1 MAREKASG
9 SRGKSQ
15 GRAASR
21 EERGR
26 AASREERR
34 RTDSRENRGRGEAR
48 GRAASR
54 EMTWER
60 TGENSRDNSKARSRG
75 AAKGM
80 AGGSLAGPKKKE
92 VKLNPDKLSK
102 ATARAKKMAEAARM
116 ADEFAY
122 AVRAAGMFGAS
133 ASETAAELEA
143 MSAQRA
149 AEEAAAAVQ
158 AEAAERAKVAERAPA
173 AAEAAERTAEEIAA
187 ETAEPTVIE
196 TEAEPAEPATA
207 EATTE
212 ADEITEAKTEAT
224 TAETAAPVAETT
236 AETATTAA
244 TEATATAAP
253 IAETTATPE
262 AEEAE
267 AASASEPQV
276 PTFQELGLNSY
287 IVKAISEMGFER
299 PTPVQARII
308 PTLLAEEGDIVCLAQ
323 TGTGKTAAFGLP
335 SLERIVA
342 HNMERYPQVL
352 VLSPTREL
360 CRQISQ
366 DLKNYSKYLNDLCI
380 VDVYGGAG
388 IEMQIKAL
396 KKIPHI
402 VVATP
407 GRLLDLIGRKA
418 VDLSQV
424 HTLIL
429 DEADEMLNMG
439 FKEELDAI
447 LESIPQQ
454 KRVLLFSATLPLEV
468 EKIAKTY
475 MNDAQ
480 VVTVGERNSGSDN
493 VKHYYYTVHEKDRYL
508 ALKRVVDYYP
518 DIYGIIFCRT
528 RRECGDVSAAL
539 IKDGYDADALHGD
552 LSQMQR
558 DQVMRR
564 FREKSL
570 RLLVAT
576 DVAARGIDVNNLTHV
591 INYNLPDEVE
601 QYTHRSGRTGRA
613 DKTGKSI
620 VIINTKEQSK
630 IRRIEKIINKTFAQS
645 KLPTGDEV
653 CSKQLLAMIDQ
664 INAVEVREDDIAPY
678 LSLIEDKWRNLGRH
692 EIIKKFLS
700 VEFNRFLDYYRN
712 APDLNIVVEKKKKKG
727 EEAAEA
733 DAPDYVPRRGEKGF
747 KWVKLSVGSKQNITT
762 RHLIRMMTSLGVGKK
777 GIGKIEIRRNESFV
791 NITAST
797 ARYVVNQTNNSEYRG
812 KRLFTEI
819 VG

>member
-1 MAREKASG
+1 M
-9 SRGKSQ
+9 
-15 GRAASR
+15 
-21 EERGR
+21 
-26 AASREERR
+26 
-34 RTDSRENRGRGEAR
+34 
-48 GRAASR
+48 
-54 EMTWER
+54 
-60 TGENSRDNSKARSRG
+60 
-75 AAKGM
+75 
-80 AGGSLAGPKKKE
+80 AGPKKKE

-143 MSAQRA
+143 MSVQRA
-149 AEEAAAAVQ
+149 AAEKA
-158 AEAAERAKVAERAPA
+158 AEASEKA
-173 AAEAAERTAEEIAA
+173 AAEAATAPAA
-187 ETAEPTVIE
+187 AVEKA
-196 TEAEPAEPATA
+196 A
-207 EATTE
+207 TE
-212 ADEITEAKTEAT
+212 ADERAAAEAAADSVTAEIADKEKIVAGEEISAATEVAEIATEAKT
-224 TAETAAPVAETT
+224 VAES
-236 AETATTAA
+236 ATAA
-244 TEATATAAP
+244 TETATEAKTVTEATNATSEATEETAA
-253 IAETTATPE
+253 A
-262 AEEAE
+262 
-267 AASASEPQV
+267 ASEPQV

-468 EKIAKTY
+468 EKIATTY

>member
-1 MAREKASG
+1 MEQPLKNT
-9 SRGKSQ
+9 KF
-15 GRAASR
+15 
-21 EERGR
+21 
-26 AASREERR
+26 
-34 RTDSRENRGRGEAR
+34 
-48 GRAASR
+48 
-54 EMTWER
+54 
-60 TGENSRDNSKARSRG
+60 
-75 AAKGM
+75 
-80 AGGSLAGPKKKE
+80 
-92 VKLNPDKLSK
+92 
-102 ATARAKKMAEAARM
+102 AARN
-116 ADEFAY
+116 Y
-122 AVRAAGMFGAS
+122 GT
-133 ASETAAELEA
+133 TANSAELH
-143 MSAQRA
+143 A
-149 AEEAAAAVQ
+149 ANAANPANATNKAAN
-158 AEAAERAKVAERAPA
+158 AAN
-173 AAEAAERTAEEIAA
+173 AAEATK
-187 ETAEPTVIE
+187 
-196 TEAEPAEPATA
+196 AT
-207 EATTE
+207 
-212 ADEITEAKTEAT
+212 K
-224 TAETAAPVAETT
+224 
-236 AETATTAA
+236 A
-244 TEATATAAP
+244 TEATKATDA
-253 IAETTATPE
+253 IDTADRPYKRFKM
-262 AEEAE
+262 AN
-267 AASASEPQV
+267 S
-276 PTFQELGLNSY
+276 FQELGLNSY
-287 IVKAISEMGFER
+287 LIKAISEMGFEK
-299 PTPVQARII
+299 PTPVQERII
-308 PTLLAEEGDIVCLAQ
+308 PTLLAVEGDIVCLAQ

-342 HNMERYPQVL
+342 HNMERYTQVL

-360 CRQISQ
+360 CKQISQ
-366 DLKNYSKYLNDLCI
+366 DLKNYSKYLHDLCI

-388 IEMQIKAL
+388 IEPQIKAL

-418 VDLSQV
+418 VDLTRV

-475 MNDAQ
+475 MQDAQ

-493 VKHYYYTVHEKDRYL
+493 VKHYYYTIHEKDRYL

-528 RRECGDVSAAL
+528 RTETGDIASAL

-558 DQVMRR
+558 EQVMRR
-564 FREKSL
+564 FKEKNL
-570 RLLVAT
+570 KLLVAT

-630 IRRIEKIINKTFAQS
+630 IRRIEKIINKTFAQA
-645 KLPTGDEV
+645 KLPTGEEV

-664 INAVEVREDDIAPY
+664 INAVEVREEEIAPY
-678 LSLIEDKWRNLGRH
+678 LSLIEEKWNNLGRR

-700 VEFNRFLDYYRN
+700 MEFNRFLDYYRN
-712 APDLNIVVEKKKKKG
+712 APDLNIVVEKKKKKETG
-727 EEAAEA
+727 ATESE
-733 DAPDYVPRRGEKGF
+733 APDYVPRCGEKGF
-747 KWVKLSVGSKQNITT
+747 KWIKLSIGTKHNTTT
-762 RHLIRMMTSLGVGKK
+762 RHIIRMMTSLGVGKK

-791 NITAST
+791 NITANA

-812 KRLFTEI
+812 RRLFSEI

>member
-15 GRAASR
+15 GRAAARENRGRAASR

-26 AASREERR
+26 AASREESR

-60 TGENSRDNSKARSRG
+60 AGENSRDNSKARSGG
-75 AAKGM
+75 AAKGI

-143 MSAQRA
+143 MNAQRA
-149 AEEAAAAVQ
+149 AAEKA
-158 AEAAERAKVAERAPA
+158 AEAAEKA
-173 AAEAAERTAEEIAA
+173 AAEAAKERATATETAAVAKATEAAA
-187 ETAEPTVIE
+187 ETAET
-196 TEAEPAEPATA
+196 AAATA
-207 EATTE
+207 EATE
-212 ADEITEAKTEAT
+212 TEAT
-224 TAETAAPVAETT
+224 AS
-236 AETATTAA
+236 
-244 TEATATAAP
+244 TEATATAAETATAATAAP
-253 IAETTATPE
+253 VAETTATPE
-262 AEEAE
+262 AEEAAAE
-267 AASASEPQV
+267 AAAAAEPQV